1 MSGYGTAVEPQV
13 LTVSQLN
20 QYLKNQFDSD
30 PNLASV
36 AVRGEISNYKKYPS
50 GHHYFSLK
58 DPTGVLSCVMFLS
71 LIHIFE
77 LVFRAGCAAA
87 VGSICALAL
96 RRYVPELALVLG
108 VVTAGVVLVMMLGTF
123 SQVQAGLEQ
132 LTGYAG
138 LDEEL
143 TGPVY
148 KVVVV
153 AILSRLTSQVCRD
166 AGEGTVA
173 LCCELAG
180 TFAALCAIVP
190 LLRRV
195 LELIGRLI
203 A

>member
-1 MSGYGTAVEPQV
+1 M
-13 LTVSQLN
+13 
-20 QYLKNQFDSD
+20 
-30 PNLASV
+30 
-36 AVRGEISNYKKYPS
+36 I
-50 GHHYFSLK
+50 
-58 DPTGVLSCVMFLS
+58 
-71 LIHIFE
+71 E

-166 AGEGTVA
+166 AGENGIASKV
-173 LCCELAG
+173 EMAG
-180 TFAALCAIVP
+180 KIFIFYAALPVFTSLIRMLQM
-190 LLRRV
+190 LL
-195 LELIGRLI
+195 EI
-203 A
+203 